1 MQISNVLIKSGN
13 INGNIASNITKIIMI
28 SRRTI
33 IIDWSRGVY
42 LLFEEENGVADE
54 DDAEGDAASG
64 GTKSSMSG
72 EGRVRSS

>member
-1 MQISNVLIKSGN
+1 M
-13 INGNIASNITKIIMI
+13 T
-28 SRRTI
+28 

-42 LLFEEENGVADE
+42 LLFVEENGVAGE
-54 DDAEGDAASG
+54 DDAEGDAAGG